1 MIRLSGVSG
10 ETSSRRRS
18 DDHAHQ
24 VPALVD
30 DVEIEDHLDVAVG
43 LELGDGLAH
52 RHVFAQREDMR
63 VHDAAG
69 CLLVVLE
76 QVLDDAR
83 LLRAHQVEDR
93 RRQLLRQVVDQRRGV
108 VGGNLLREL
117 GDLFGR
123 AGGEQRRARLRTE
136 LGDGL
141 HRQPA
146 VALGEQAEGRLAIL
160 VGQLAEDL
168 GEVGGMLLLQQVQQ
182 VGGRTNAQQSLDRVE
197 DEIDSALRRHG
208 EGSSVTV
215 KQLNVA
221 RNAAV

>member
-10 ETSSRRRS
+10 DTSSSRRS
-18 DDHAHQ
+18 DDDADQ
-24 VPALVD
+24 VAALVD

-43 LELGDGLAH
+43 LQLGDRLAD
-52 RHVFAQREDMR
+52 RHVFAEREDMR

-69 CLLVVLE
+69 RLLVVLE

-83 LLRAHQVEDR
+83 FLRAHQVEDG
-93 RRQLLRQVVDQRRGV
+93 RRQLFRQVVDQRGGV
-108 VGGNLLREL
+108 VGRNLLREL

-123 AGGEQRRARLRTE
+123 PGGQQRRAGLGTE
-136 LGDGL
+136 LGDRL
-141 HRQPA
+141 HRQAA
-146 VALGEQAEGRLAIL
+146 VALGEQAERGLAVL
-160 VGQLAEDL
+160 VGKLAEDL
-168 GEVGGMLLLQQVQQ
+168 GEIGGMLLLQQVQQ

-208 EGSSVTV
+208 EGSSDTA

-221 RNAAV
+221 RDCGR